1 MTTVSMD
8 RPTAAKFTPKSFS
21 WGESHI
27 YCRLAVAQPRIGDE
41 LSPGFVAGT
50 YRGNRTR

>member
-8 RPTAAKFTPKSFS
+8 HPTAAKFTPKSFS
-21 WGESHI
+21 WGDSHN

-41 LSPGFVAGT
+41 LSPDFVGA
-50 YRGNRTR
+50 YRSGIRVR